1 MRGEER
7 VGVVIVGAGQAAGEL
22 AVALRQE
29 GYAGRILV
37 VGEEAWLRYQRPP
50 LSKTYL
56 AGTVDTQGILIRPQA
71 AYERAAVDFLLNTR
85 VESIDRVTRKIQL
98 TDGRCVGYERLAL
111 ATGGRA
117 RRLNVPGSDLRG
129 IHYLRNLADVD
140 GIRAQFR
147 PGRKLVVVGGG
158 YVGMEVAAIAVSAG
172 LQVTVLETASRV
184 LARVTAP
191 ELSVFYESLHRDK
204 GVRVLTG
211 VEVQGFAPG
220 ECPVGVGEVLCK
232 SGERIEADFVIVGI
246 GLVPNVELAQAAG
259 LLVDNGIVTDETGLT
274 QDPDIVAV
282 GDCSNQPS
290 PFYGRRLRLES
301 VPSAIE
307 QARCAAATLCGKPR
321 RNESIPWFWS
331 DQYDL
336 KLQMVGLS
344 EGYERTVV
352 RGSFEQRSFAVF
364 YLQGNRIIAADL
376 VGRPADF
383 MAAKRLIAERLEVEE
398 EWLADDSQP
407 LKALFANAVKRGEPP
422 GSMFEPG
429 G

>member
-1 MRGEER
+1 MRVEER

-29 GYAGRILV
+29 GYAGQILV
-37 VGEEAWLRYQRPP
+37 VGEEAWLPYQRPP
-50 LSKTYL
+50 LSKAYL
-56 AGTVDTQGILIRPQA
+56 AGTVDAQGILIRPQA

-85 VESIDRVTRKIQL
+85 VESIDRATRQVQL
-98 TDGRCVGYERLAL
+98 TEGRCVGYEHLAF

-129 IHYLRNLADVD
+129 IHYLRNLTDVD

-158 YVGMEVAAIAVSAG
+158 YVGLEVAAIAVSAG

-191 ELSVFYESLHRDK
+191 ELSAFYESLHRDK
-204 GVRVLTG
+204 GVRILTG

-246 GLVPNVELAQAAG
+246 GLEPNVELAQAAG

-282 GDCSNQPS
+282 GDCANQPS

-352 RGSFEQRSFAVF
+352 RGSFELRSFAVF
-364 YLQGNRIIAADL
+364 YLQGNRIIAADV
-376 VGRPADF
+376 VGRSADF
-383 MAAKRLIAERLEVEE
+383 MAAKRLIAERLEVEGR
-398 EWLADDSQP
+398 WLADDSQP
-407 LKALFANAVKRGEPP
+407 LKALFANAVK
-422 GSMFEPG
+422 
-429 G
+429 